1 MYKALA
7 ATPAPTAG
15 MGMGMGM
22 GTPTRTY
29 LIIIYPKPG
38 ERAHLQKLV
47 KRERAIPAICMRWAL
62 IEMYLRSQFPIQTD
76 RDVRSYGSESTD
88 LGLGWARWVSS
99 NGCCA
104 HGQRCQKYDSQC
116 PIACT

>member
-29 LIIIYPKPG
+29 LIILYLKPG

-88 LGLGWARWVSS
+88 LGMGWAAVL
-99 NGCCA
+99 
-104 HGQRCQKYDSQC
+104 
-116 PIACT
+116 

>member
-15 MGMGMGM
+15 MGMGMG
-22 GTPTRTY
+22 TPTRTY
-29 LIIIYPKPG
+29 LIIIYLKPG

-88 LGLGWARWVSS
+88 LGMGWAAVLCPLYS
-99 NGCCA
+99 
-104 HGQRCQKYDSQC
+104 GQADAVTSLFGIIFF
-116 PIACT
+116 P